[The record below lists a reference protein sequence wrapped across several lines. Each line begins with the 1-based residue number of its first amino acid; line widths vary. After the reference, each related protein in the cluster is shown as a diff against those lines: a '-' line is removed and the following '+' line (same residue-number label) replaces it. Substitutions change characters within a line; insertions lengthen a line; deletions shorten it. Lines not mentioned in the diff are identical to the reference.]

1 MKFEKGGASS
11 ATLFWVI
18 RPLASRRFD
27 RGAIGLANKAR
38 HTSGHAKAA

>member
-11 ATLFWVI
+11 ATLFFVI

-27 RGAIGLANKAR
+27 RGDHWFGQQSAAHFEHAR
-38 HTSGHAKAA
+38 AV